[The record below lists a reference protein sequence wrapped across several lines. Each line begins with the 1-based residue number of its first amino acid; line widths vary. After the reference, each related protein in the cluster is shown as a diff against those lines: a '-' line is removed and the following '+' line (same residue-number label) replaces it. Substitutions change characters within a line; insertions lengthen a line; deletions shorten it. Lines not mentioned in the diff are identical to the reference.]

1 MAKKVILAGVLG
13 AIVMILWSFVLNGL
27 FGFRSSIDM
36 KKVPNEAQ
44 VYAILQENIVE
55 PGRYVCN
62 PPMPPNAP
70 PPPGQPVFGILTSG
84 VGHEYAGRMML
95 IELLTFLLSPI
106 LAAWLLAQTSQRV
119 LASYGRKVLFCAAIG
134 LLFAL
139 FTNLSNYGI
148 ANYPLGDACLLA
160 VHNIGLWTVIGLV
173 VAWKLRPE
181 KSGA

>member
-1 MAKKVILAGVLG
+1 MVKKFILAGVLG
-13 AIVMILWSFVLNGL
+13 AIVMILWTFVLNGI

-44 VYAILQENIVE
+44 AYAVLHENIVE

-62 PPMPPNAP
+62 PPMPPDAP
-70 PPPGQPVFGILTSG
+70 PPPGQPVFSILTSG
-84 VGHEYAGRMML
+84 VGHEDAGRMML
-95 IELLTFLLSPI
+95 VELITFLLSPI

-119 LASYGRKVLFCAAIG
+119 LASYGRKVLFFAGIG
-134 LLFAL
+134 LLVASFI
-139 FTNLSNYGI
+139 NLPNYGI
-148 ANYPLGDACLLA
+148 ANYPLSDALLLA

-173 VAWKLRPE
+173 VAWKMRPE